1 MERTVTVPLDE
12 YNSLIKIQA
21 MSELPR
27 KHTVRIHHSFYFSD
41 IIETDDE
48 ITKRLAEE
56 LKDITKKNENLKAVL
71 DSVKKMSFREF
82 RKWKKT
88 L

>member
-12 YNSLIKIQA
+12 YNALIKIQA

-27 KHTVRIHHSFYFSD
+27 KHTVRIHQSLYYGN
-41 IIETDDE
+41 IVETDDE
-48 ITKRLAEE
+48 VVNKLAEE

-71 DSVKKMSFREF
+71 DSVKKMSCHEF
-82 RKWKKT
+82 RQWKKN